1 MLKKLRIQF
10 VCVLMA
16 IFTLMLCGIFVTVY
30 AFTARNLEQHN
41 IQKLEAI
48 ANRPLLSAMG
58 NTQDRES
65 YILFQSTPN
74 GGWVSR
80 ATGDFAALE
89 DEDLQNI
96 LRAALAAEK
105 DTGILNTYNLRFLVQ
120 TSSRRQT
127 VAFCDVTAE
136 LTTLNLLLQI
146 GLLIGGI
153 GLLVFFGISLL
164 LAYVMVRPVEKAWKQ
179 QHQFVADAS
188 HELKTPLTVV
198 MTNAELLQDP
208 DFEASEKQRFS
219 ENILIMTRQMRGLV
233 NSLLE
238 LARVDNGAIK
248 TTFVPVDLSE
258 ALMDAILPFE
268 PLFFEKDL
276 QLHSHIDS
284 SIYTKGSVSHLRQ
297 VAEILLDNAMKYSD
311 PGIVEVS
318 LRKTGGHCLFTVSNP
333 GAPIPA
339 EDLKHL
345 FERFY
350 RQDKSRSR
358 DGSYGLGLSIA
369 QRIVQEHHGKIW
381 AESANGHNLFH
392 VSLPVT
398 GRPTE

>member
-16 IFTLMLCGIFVTVY
+16 IYTVMFCGIFVTVY
-30 AFTARNLEQHN
+30 GFTARNLEQHN

-48 ANRPLLSAMG
+48 ATRPLSPIASALPE
-58 NTQDRES
+58 RES
-65 YILFQSTPN
+65 YILFQATAN
-74 GGWVSR
+74 GGWIHR
-80 ATGDFAALE
+80 ATGDFEAMAE
-89 DEDLQNI
+89 EDLQNI
-96 LRAALAAEK
+96 LCAALGAEEK
-105 DTGILNTYNLRFLVQ
+105 TGILHSYNLRYLIQ
-120 TSSRRQT
+120 STHRRQT
-127 VAFCDVTAE
+127 VAFCDVSAE
-136 LTTLNLLLQI
+136 LTTLNLLVQV
-146 GLLIGGI
+146 GLFIGGI
-153 GLLVFFGISLL
+153 GLLIFFGISLL
-164 LAYVMVRPVEKAWKQ
+164 LAHAMVQPVERAWKQ

-188 HELKTPLTVV
+188 HELKTPLTVI
-198 MTNAELLQDP
+198 MTNAELLQEP
-208 DFEASEKQRFS
+208 DFGEGEKQRFS
-219 ENILIMTRQMRGLV
+219 GNILTMTRQMRGLV
-233 NSLLE
+233 NNLLE

-248 TTFVPVDLSE
+248 TTFVPLDLSE
-258 ALMDAILPFE
+258 TLMDAILPFE

-276 QLHSHIDS
+276 QLQSRIDS
-284 SIYTKGSVSHLRQ
+284 GIYTKGSITHLRQ

-311 PGIVEVS
+311 PGIVEVT
-318 LRKTGGHCLFTVSNP
+318 LRKVGGHCLFTVSNP
-333 GAPIPA
+333 GELIPQ

-381 AESANGHNLFH
+381 AESANGYNRFF
-392 VSLPVT
+392 VSLPMT